1 MTVEELT
8 ERDKSF
14 NQSLFTSRAN
24 NMVKKLYNSI
34 TLNEL
39 DKVDH
44 FVSDKV
50 FNKFKKMQEDA
61 ISVGERLI
69 FSHVNVDTVIKDI
82 AIVNNS
88 YTITC
93 NITCKYCK
101 YYVDAN
107 GNVVRGNSTNRSTV
121 IHIVTLCKKV
131 GVERDS
137 VARCFGCGTTFNI
150 NESGICPTCGRVF
163 DLEEF
168 DYYIESFE

>member
-1 MTVEELT
+1 MTVEELM
-8 ERDKSF
+8 EKDKNF

-39 DKVDH
+39 NTVDH

-61 ISVGERLI
+61 INNGERLI
-69 FSHVNVDTVIKDI
+69 FDQVNVDTLIKDI
-82 AIVNNS
+82 DIVDNT
-88 YTITC
+88 YKITC

-101 YYVDAN
+101 YYLDKN
-107 GNVVRGNSTNRSTV
+107 GNVTRGNNTDRSTV

-131 GVERDS
+131 GVERDN

-150 NESGICPTCGRVF
+150 NETGICPTCGRVF

-168 DYYIESFE
+168 DYYIDSFE